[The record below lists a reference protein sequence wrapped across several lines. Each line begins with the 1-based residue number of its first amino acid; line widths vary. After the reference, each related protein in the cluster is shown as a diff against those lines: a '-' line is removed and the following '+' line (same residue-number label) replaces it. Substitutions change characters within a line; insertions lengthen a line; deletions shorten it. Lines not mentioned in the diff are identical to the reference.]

1 MSYWNTL
8 KNEKSLDVNDFIHWE
23 INQPYIVLNFKHD
36 IIEFDYSIL
45 EILGNYVEY
54 RNSTSPLIEPC
65 EKDIDEISDI
75 SSMISPQK
83 LSPKSPQKLSPKS
96 PRKSSPKFKEILYC
110 KWRIK
115 NIDIKKF
122 SEINIQLENLM

>member
-8 KNEKSLDVNDFIHWE
+8 KSEKTLDVNEFIHWE

-36 IIEFDYSIL
+36 ILEFDYCIL
-45 EILGNYVEY
+45 EILGKYVEY
-54 RNSTSPLIEPC
+54 RNSTSPLIKPC
-65 EKDIDEISDI
+65 EKDMDEISDI

-83 LSPKSPQKLSPKS
+83 LSPKSPQISPQTS
-96 PRKSSPKFKEILYC
+96 PGRTNVTIKEILYC

-122 SEINIQLENLM
+122 SQLNIQLENLM